1 MSFAPSPAAFVHRRP
16 IEDEADDQLA
26 FQRVMLWL
34 RMLGVAI
41 ILTQGWLYEM
51 LHPALLWAVVLLE
64 AVVVATQ
71 GRILRPGLP
80 LATLRR
86 RATLLLV
93 ADLVAVYAIGTNF
106 TADPHWIGFYFYPL
120 MSLEAAIIA
129 GLWAGIAVTI
139 LSVIVYCVQLVL
151 HELMV
156 PGFEPKS
163 ALAAISLIAMT
174 GGFMTMYAH
183 LSGRGRNH
191 LRAMLHL
198 TSALARHEHH
208 AEAIRHLDRRL
219 QTALGARVRSIA
231 VREASGGI
239 RIIGT
244 KAADERTLTRAQLA
258 RGLGDLEAM
267 DGHLEAGE
275 SITLETD
282 AWAVL
287 TATLGLPDWAMSI
300 TVVPIVAEGRWVGVM
315 PVLWP
320 TRTIPDRDQVRL
332 LNGLAGQLG
341 LTLARDELARM
352 RRDATVD
359 PPTGL
364 LNRRAIGAELDA
376 FVSRAARSG
385 GRLAVLI
392 CDFDHDESATGPTAA
407 PLPSVATAVRGAL
420 RTGDVAGR
428 HDDNR
433 LLIIAANADAAA
445 ARALSHRI
453 MGAVAGVPGGS
464 SLRFSIGVAAFP
476 DDGATAGDLLDAA
489 DEATVAAAPRTSA
502 HAYLVSA
509 AEGATAL

>member
-1 MSFAPSPAAFVHRRP
+1 MSFAPSPVAFVHKRP
-16 IEDEADDQLA
+16 VEDEADDQLA

-34 RMLGVAI
+34 RMLGIAI

-64 AVVVATQ
+64 VVVVATQ
-71 GRILRPGLP
+71 GRILTPGLS

-86 RATLLLV
+86 RATLLLA
-93 ADLVAVYAIGTNF
+93 ADLLAVYLIGTNF
-106 TADPHWIGFYFYPL
+106 TADPHWIGYYFYPL

-129 GLWAGIAVTI
+129 GLWAGVGVTL

-163 ALAAISLIAMT
+163 AMAAISLIALT

-198 TSALARHEHH
+198 TSALARHEHQ
-208 AEAIRHLDRRL
+208 AEAIRHLDGRL
-219 QTALGARVRSIA
+219 HAALGARVRSVA
-231 VREASGGI
+231 VREGNGV
-239 RIIGT
+239 RIVGT

-258 RGLGDLEAM
+258 RGLGDLETMA
-267 DGHLEAGE
+267 GHLEAGE
-275 SITLETD
+275 SVTLETD

-287 TATLGLPDWAMSI
+287 TATLGLPEWAMSI
-300 TVVPIVAEGRWVGVM
+300 TLVPIVAEGRWVGVM

-359 PPTGL
+359 PLTGL

-376 FVSRAARSG
+376 FVSRAVRSG
-385 GRLAVLI
+385 GRLAVLV
-392 CDFDHDESATGPTAA
+392 CDFDRDESATGPADA
-407 PLPSVATAVRGAL
+407 MLPSVAIAIRGAL

-428 HDDNR
+428 HGENR
-433 LLIIAANADAAA
+433 VLIVAADADAGA

-453 MGAVAGVPGGS
+453 IAAVAGVPGGS
-464 SLRFSIGVAAFP
+464 GLRVSIGVAALP
-476 DDGATAGDLLDAA
+476 DDGPTAGDLLDAA
-489 DEATVAAAPRTSA
+489 DAAIIAAAPSTPA
-502 HAYLVSA
+502 HAYLSSA
-509 AEGATAL
+509 SEVAPAL